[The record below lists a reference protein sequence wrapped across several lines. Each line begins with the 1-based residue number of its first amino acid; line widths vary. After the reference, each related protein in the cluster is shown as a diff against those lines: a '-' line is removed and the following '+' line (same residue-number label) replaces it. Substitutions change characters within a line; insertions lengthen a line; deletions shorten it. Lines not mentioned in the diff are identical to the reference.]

1 MAAVEIN
8 LIGFEDILLISNNIN
23 SAGSSDAGIKQVISD
38 LKPIFLFWRV
48 IFCHNSPASKLNL
61 SSKRFAS
68 LETPVADQILAGFT
82 PLFLRVECSF
92 EGRAGFM
99 YIQKLRLDFKLLKE
113 IRDTGSSKKELKSVF
128 ISPCKSAET
137 EDMIG
142 VELHKGK

>member
-1 MAAVEIN
+1 
-8 LIGFEDILLISNNIN
+8 
-23 SAGSSDAGIKQVISD
+23 
-38 LKPIFLFWRV
+38 
-48 IFCHNSPASKLNL
+48 
-61 SSKRFAS
+61 
-68 LETPVADQILAGFT
+68 
-82 PLFLRVECSF
+82 
-92 EGRAGFM
+92 M